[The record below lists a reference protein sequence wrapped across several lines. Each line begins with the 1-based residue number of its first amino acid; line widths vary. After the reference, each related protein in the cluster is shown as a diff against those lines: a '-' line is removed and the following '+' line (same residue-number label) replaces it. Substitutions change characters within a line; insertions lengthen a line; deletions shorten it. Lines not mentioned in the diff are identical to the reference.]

1 MFAKVFFEKGMF
13 FPIFVHRKRINM
25 RNMKYNF
32 DEVIDRNG
40 TSAVKFDDVKEIWGR
55 NDLIPLWVADMDFAT
70 APFITEAIRQRLEHP
85 VLGYTTKPDSYYQ
98 AIIQW
103 NKSRYGLEVEKE
115 MIHFV
120 PGIVPGLGMALK
132 TFTNPGDKVLIQPP
146 VYGPFSWLNTRSGRT
161 LVTNPLK
168 LVDGTYRM
176 DMDHFREQV
185 KGCKV
190 FILCNPHNPGGI
202 VWTEEELVQVAEI
215 CYEEGVLVFSDE
227 IHADL
232 TLPPYKHRPFAMVSE
247 KARMN
252 CVTFMSPSKAFN
264 MPGLSSSHALVFN
277 PELRE
282 KFHHFL
288 ESCEFDLGHVF
299 SFVAV
304 EAAYTHGTDWLD
316 QCLAYIQGNIDYVDA
331 FLQANAPKI
340 KAMRPQA
347 SFLVWL
353 DCREMGLSQEA
364 LVDFFVDK
372 AHLALNDGTAFGR
385 EGEGF
390 MRLNVASPRS
400 VLDKAMKQL
409 ADAYAQTI

>member
-1 MFAKVFFEKGMF
+1 MFDGIFFEKGMF
-13 FPIFVHRKRINM
+13 FLNFVHRKRINM
-25 RNMKYNF
+25 KNMKYNF

-176 DMDHFREQV
+176 DMEHFREQV

-252 CVTFMSPSKAFN
+252 CVTFMSPSKAVN
-264 MPGLSSSHALVFN
+264 MPGWTASHALIFN
-277 PELRE
+277 PKLRR
-282 KFHHFL
+282 KFHAFL
-288 ESCEFDLGHVF
+288 ESCELNLGHVF
-299 SFVAV
+299 AFLAV
-304 EAAYTHGTDWLD
+304 EAAYSHGTEWLD
-316 QCLAYIQGNIDYVDA
+316 QMLSYVQGNIDYIEQYLAGELPQVGM
-331 FLQANAPKI
+331 I
-340 KAMRPQA
+340 RPQA
-347 SFLVWL
+347 SYLVFLDFRGL
-353 DCREMGLSQEA
+353 GLSQAELNA
-364 LVDFFVDK
+364 LIVDK
-372 AHLALNDGTAFGR
+372 AHLALNDGAMF

-390 MRLNVASPRS
+390 MRLNAASPRS
-400 VLDKAMKQL
+400 VIEEAMRRLKEATL
-409 ADAYAQTI
+409 LN

>member
-1 MFAKVFFEKGMF
+1 MFDGIFFEKGMF
-13 FPIFVHRKRINM
+13 FLNFVHRKRINM
-25 RNMKYNF
+25 KNMKYNF

-168 LVDGTYRM
+168 LVDSTYRM

-264 MPGLSSSHALVFN
+264 MPGLSSSHAW
-277 PELRE
+277 
-282 KFHHFL
+282 
-288 ESCEFDLGHVF
+288 F
-299 SFVAV
+299 SIRNCV
-304 EAAYTHGTDWLD
+304 TNSTT
-316 QCLAYIQGNIDYVDA
+316 
-331 FLQANAPKI
+331 
-340 KAMRPQA
+340 
-347 SFLVWL
+347 S
-353 DCREMGLSQEA
+353 
-364 LVDFFVDK
+364 
-372 AHLALNDGTAFGR
+372 
-385 EGEGF
+385 
-390 MRLNVASPRS
+390 
-400 VLDKAMKQL
+400 
-409 ADAYAQTI
+409 